1 MPDFGVLKRTNDR
14 RRYYHPQSNTRRE
27 RKPSSNEDLPQMY
40 EFSKT
45 ALPEQTAPARRQPSL
60 NRQHPLQVQGRLR
73 VGSKTRTEPYDV
85 LLYCLQQ
92 YKNYTI
98 NSAYHIVVVE
108 EGWAGHEDVSGKRES
123 SAELPSS
130 CSLHDAP
137 RQRIAPNSQL
147 PRAAIDGMIV
157 VRPFSSCS
165 LELPSTACPYSG
177 TANSKPA

>member
-1 MPDFGVLKRTNDR
+1 MSDFGVLKRTNDR
-14 RRYYHPQSNTRRE
+14 RRYYHPQLNTRRE
-27 RKPSSNEDLPQMY
+27 RRPSSNEDLPQMY

-45 ALPEQTAPARRQPSL
+45 ALL

-92 YKNYTI
+92 YKSYTI
-98 NSAYHIVVVE
+98 NSAYHIVVAE
-108 EGWAGHEDVSGKRES
+108 EGWAGHEDVSRKRES

-137 RQRIAPNSQL
+137 RQRIAPNFQL
-147 PRAAIDGMIV
+147 PRAAIDGMIS

>member
-27 RKPSSNEDLPQMY
+27 RRPSSNEDLPQMY

-45 ALPEQTAPARRQPSL
+45 ALPEQTAPASSAGKATRGFQ
-60 NRQHPLQVQGRLR
+60 
-73 VGSKTRTEPYDV
+73 TRTEPYDV

-92 YKNYTI
+92 YKSYTM

-108 EGWAGHEDVSGKRES
+108 EGWAGHEDVSRKRES

-137 RQRIAPNSQL
+137 RQRIAPNFQL
-147 PRAAIDGMIV
+147 PRAAIDGMIS

-177 TANSKPA
+177 TANSKPV